1 MKIRTATSSDCADLT
16 DTSRCAFDA
25 DAEVGAPELGGPPGY
40 DSVEWHRRMLDE
52 ASVFTITTGDG
63 VVIGGAFAFPPTSP
77 NELYLGRIWLEPE
90 HQNRGLGREA
100 MARLEKLFPQV
111 RRWTLGTPTWN
122 TRNQHFYQR
131 CGYEI
136 IGPEGEDGVLFE
148 KIIDPSGGQA
158 QATHG

>member
-1 MKIRTATSSDCADLT
+1 MKIRTATSVDCTGLT
-16 DTSRCAFDA
+16 ETSKRSFDA
-25 DAEVGAPELGGPPGY
+25 DIAVGAPELGGPPGY
-40 DSVEWHRRMLDE
+40 DSVEWQRRMLDE
-52 ASVFTITTGDG
+52 ARVFTITTDEG
-63 VVIGGAFAFPPTSP
+63 VVIGGAVAFPTSP
-77 NELYLGRIWLEPE
+77 TELYLRRIWLDPE

-122 TRNQHFYQR
+122 TRNQHLYQR

-136 IGPEGEDGVLFE
+136 IGPEGEDGVVFE